1 MKPNPGLASRWPS
14 TWCALTEGE
23 EVGFQART
31 LDEGAQVTAHV
42 AGPTWASFC
51 CDPSSAFS
59 AVSTVF
65 PEDHSCMGTAQFKLV
80 VVLQPHGNA
89 LSFPSAGM
97 ELQIT
102 GLHQG
107 KKNSTTKSPG

>member
-1 MKPNPGLASRWPS
+1 M
-14 TWCALTEGE
+14 
-23 EVGFQART
+23 GFQART